1 MVYVQ
6 PEADDTPVDDG
17 QGDSAGRDVGGAG
30 EDAHTDKVA
39 ITVAVTEA
47 AATDVA
53 EALRESEIP
62 HQTEV

>member
-6 PEADDTPVDDG
+6 PEADDAPVDDG
-17 QGDSAGRDVGGAG
+17 QGDGAGRDAGRAG

-47 AATDVA
+47 AVADVS